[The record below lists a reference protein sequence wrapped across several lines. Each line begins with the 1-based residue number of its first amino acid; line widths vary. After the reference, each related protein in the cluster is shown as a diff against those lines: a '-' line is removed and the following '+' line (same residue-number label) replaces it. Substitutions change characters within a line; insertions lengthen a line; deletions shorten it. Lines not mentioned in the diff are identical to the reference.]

1 MTKYEYMGKLET
13 PTSAYVTF
21 DTLDINNGAGLVCMH
36 EISALEQAT
45 SLQQVISRPDIK
57 GLNNY
62 EFNPFLAD
70 YFAAQVFTG
79 QKIDILHLSC
89 SPGLYLLE
97 RIKPKH
103 FTINIVAHDLEE
115 SIKEHERFYGK
126 GSYNY
131 KHNTDPY
138 LHELLL
144 KHATRANLIFTPS
157 SVSAKWIDANIKMAD
172 SPSWQRPPVCIIPH
186 GTEIP
191 YSFEGYPEKFTVG
204 YLGAYGPDKGIGYLT
219 QAWNKNPQGE
229 LLLGGTCCK
238 ALEQS
243 YHLLP
248 KEFPNTRLLGWVNQ
262 VYEFYN
268 QLSIYVQPSVTEGFG
283 IEILEAMAHGRP
295 VIASRGAGGADVI
308 HEGIDGFV
316 VPPRDVDA
324 LAQRINFFID
334 HPAAIAIMGEQA
346 HHTAREYSWD
356 KIEKRYVDAYTS
368 LGG

>member
-1 MTKYEYMGKLET
+1 
-13 PTSAYVTF
+13 
-21 DTLDINNGAGLVCMH
+21 
-36 EISALEQAT
+36 
-45 SLQQVISRPDIK
+45 
-57 GLNNY
+57 
-62 EFNPFLAD
+62 
-70 YFAAQVFTG
+70 
-79 QKIDILHLSC
+79 
-89 SPGLYLLE
+89 
-97 RIKPKH
+97 
-103 FTINIVAHDLEE
+103 VAHDLQE
-115 SIKEHERFYGK
+115 SIKEHELFYGK
-126 GSYNY
+126 GSYQF

-144 KHATRANLIFTPS
+144 KHATRADLIFTPS
-157 SVSAKWIDANIKMAD
+157 STSKDWIEKNIPGRK
-172 SPSWQRPPVCIIPH
+172 VCVIPH

-191 YSFEGYPEKFTVG
+191 YSFQSYPEKFTVG
-204 YLGAYGPDKGIGYLT
+204 YLGAYGPDKGIAYLT
-219 QAWNKNPQGE
+219 SAWKKNPSGE

-238 ALEQS
+238 VLEQS
-243 YHLLP
+243 YKLVP
-248 KEFPNTRLLGWVNQ
+248 KEFPNTRLVGWVNQ

-308 HEGIDGFV
+308 TDGVDGFV
-316 VPPRDVDA
+316 VPPRDIEA
-324 LAQRINFFID
+324 LAARINFFID